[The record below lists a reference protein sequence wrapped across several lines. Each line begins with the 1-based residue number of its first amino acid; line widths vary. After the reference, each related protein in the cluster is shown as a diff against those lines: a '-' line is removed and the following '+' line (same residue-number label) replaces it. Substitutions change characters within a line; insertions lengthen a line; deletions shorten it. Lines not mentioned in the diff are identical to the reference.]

1 VYLQQRIYILLY
13 IYISR
18 NNWWLFKLSVNG
30 NLVKRLRL
38 EAGLTQKQLA
48 ELVGVS
54 QAHIAKIELAKVD
67 PRLSTVNKIMEVL
80 RAGREKQCKDV
91 MTEAVIFARP
101 TESVLEASETMV
113 KRAVSQLPILDRG
126 RVVGTITEEN
136 IVRNLKSSLS
146 GVRVTEI
153 MGPPL
158 PVVPEVTLLNQ
169 VRGLLE
175 NSAGV
180 LISRGRTVVGI
191 ITRSDL
197 LKTVR

>member
-1 VYLQQRIYILLY
+1 MC
-13 IYISR
+13 ISE
-18 NNWWLFKLSVNG
+18 NNWWLFQLWISG
-30 NLVKRLRL
+30 NLIKQLRL

-48 ELVGVS
+48 KLAGVS
-54 QAHIAKIELAKVD
+54 QAHIAKIEQAKVD

-80 RAGREKQCKDV
+80 HARREKQCKDV

-101 TESVLEASETMV
+101 SESVLKASETMV
-113 KRAVSQLPILDRG
+113 KKGVSQLPILDKG

-136 IVRNLKSSLS
+136 IVRNLKSDLS
-146 GVRVTEI
+146 GARVTEI

-158 PVVPEVTLLNQ
+158 PVVPEVTLLDQ
-169 VRGLLE
+169 VLGLLE

-197 LKTVR
+197 LKTIR

>member
-1 VYLQQRIYILLY
+1 
-13 IYISR
+13 
-18 NNWWLFKLSVNG
+18 LSITG
-30 NLVKRLRL
+30 NLIKQLRH

-54 QAHIAKIELAKVD
+54 QAHIAKIEQAKVD
-67 PRLSTVNKIMEVL
+67 PRLSTVNKIMEAL

-101 TESVLEASETMV
+101 SDSVLEASETMV
-113 KRAVSQLPILDRG
+113 KKAVSQLPILDKG
-126 RVVGTITEEN
+126 KVVGTITEEN

-158 PVVPEVTLLNQ
+158 PVVPETSLLDQ

-175 NSAGV
+175 SSAGV
-180 LISRGRTVVGI
+180 LICRGRTVVGI

-197 LKTVR
+197 LKTIR

>member
-1 VYLQQRIYILLY
+1 
-13 IYISR
+13 
-18 NNWWLFKLSVNG
+18 LSLSG
-30 NLVKRLRL
+30 NLIKQLRL

-48 ELVGVS
+48 KLAGVS
-54 QAHIAKIELAKVD
+54 QAHIAKIEQAKVD

-91 MTEAVIFARP
+91 MTETVIFAGP
-101 TESVLEASETMV
+101 SESVLRASETMV
-113 KRAVSQLPILDRG
+113 KKGVSQLPILDKG

-136 IVRNLKSSLS
+136 IVRNLKSDLS
-146 GVRVTEI
+146 GARVTEI

-158 PVVPEVTLLNQ
+158 PVVPEVTLLDQ
-169 VRGLLE
+169 VLGLLE

-180 LISRGRTVVGI
+180 LISRRRTVVGI

-197 LKTVR
+197 LKTIR

>member
-1 VYLQQRIYILLY
+1 MS
-13 IYISR
+13 IS
-18 NNWWLFKLSVNG
+18 G
-30 NLVKRLRL
+30 NLIKQLRL

-48 ELVGVS
+48 QLAGVS
-54 QAHIAKIELAKVD
+54 QAHIAKIEQAKVD

-91 MTEAVIFARP
+91 MTEAVIFAGP
-101 TESVLEASETMV
+101 SESVLKASETMV
-113 KRAVSQLPILDRG
+113 KKGVSQLPILDKG

-136 IVRNLKSSLS
+136 IVRNLKSDLS
-146 GVRVTEI
+146 GARVTEI

-158 PVVPEVTLLNQ
+158 PVVPEVTLLDQ
-169 VRGLLE
+169 VLGLLE

-197 LKTVR
+197 LKTIR

>member
-1 VYLQQRIYILLY
+1 MQQRIYILLY
-13 IYISR
+13 ICMSE
-18 NNWWLFKLSVNG
+18 NNWWLFQLSISG
-30 NLVKRLRL
+30 NLMKQLRL
-38 EAGLTQKQLA
+38 GAGLTQKQLA
-48 ELVGVS
+48 ELAGVS
-54 QAHIAKIELAKVD
+54 QAHIAKIEQAKVD

-101 TESVLEASETMV
+101 SESVLKASETMV
-113 KRAVSQLPILDRG
+113 KKGVSQLPILDKG

-136 IVRNLKSSLS
+136 IVRNLKSDLS
-146 GVRVTEI
+146 GARVTEI

-158 PVVPEVTLLNQ
+158 PVVPEVTLLDQ
-169 VRGLLE
+169 VLGLLE

-197 LKTVR
+197 LKTIR

>member
-1 VYLQQRIYILLY
+1 MSIT
-13 IYISR
+13 
-18 NNWWLFKLSVNG
+18 G
-30 NLVKRLRL
+30 NLIKQLRHG
-38 EAGLTQKQLA
+38 AGLTQKQLA

-54 QAHIAKIELAKVD
+54 QAHIAKIEQAKVD
-67 PRLSTVNKIMEVL
+67 PRLSTVNKIMEAL
-80 RAGREKQCKDV
+80 RAGGEKQCKDV

-101 TESVLEASETMV
+101 SDSVSEVSETMV
-113 KRAVSQLPILDRG
+113 KKAVSQLPILDKG
-126 RVVGTITEEN
+126 KVVGTITEEN

-158 PVVPEVTLLNQ
+158 PVVPETSLLDQ

-175 NSAGV
+175 SSAGV
-180 LISRGRTVVGI
+180 LICRGRTVVGI

-197 LKTVR
+197 LKTIR